1 MEKTRREKGGGGKA
15 VQGIFRFTF
24 VLCQESKIRRTSCCF
39 FFGVDDEGEADKV
52 TPAYAFGFFV
62 TFFACLSL
70 CSLETRD
77 KKKKE
82 KKRNGI
88 LMDGRLKRGSRFVKR
103 ARENLLEDLEFQVN
117 LFSLFPTCSVNL

>member
-62 TFFACLSL
+62 TFFRLS
-70 CSLETRD
+70 
-77 KKKKE
+77 
-82 KKRNGI
+82 
-88 LMDGRLKRGSRFVKR
+88 
-103 ARENLLEDLEFQVN
+103 
-117 LFSLFPTCSVNL
+117 FSLFSRDTRQEKKKRRNEMESSWTED